1 MHLTK
6 EEEEALDGKYGR
18 ALALAYRVLVA
29 IGEATEA
36 ERLVNVNWA
45 HISGVNYNTIGD
57 AGINFL
63 EDLVKDE
70 SAKVMIKATLNP
82 TGYDPNKSEEIDSE
96 FLEKQS
102 RINKA
107 YEKLGVTLSYTC
119 IPYEAF
125 DINQFAKKGSY
136 VSVAESNAAIYVN
149 SVVGL
154 LTNKES
160 AISALASAL
169 TGKAPLSRLR
179 IKENRN
185 AKLCVEVKYEMKDEL
200 DYGLLGYFA
209 GKLNE
214 DCIAFEGIKQESIF
228 SNEPNSVANVKAL
241 CSALGTSGSVGM
253 FTLSYRKV
261 KERYEFNKIEANKI
275 KDELS
280 NADRGDVILF
290 GSPQLGL
297 NDLSRLSNMLMG
309 RKFKKRCIA
318 FCARSVYMK
327 AKKIGLVDKLENSNV
342 SIYCDCCSCLT
353 PLITKDK
360 YDSVI
365 TNSVKAAYY
374 LRNWNKVDVCLASM
388 KNIVEN
394 ESI

>member
-119 IPYEAF
+119 IPYEA
-125 DINQFAKKGSY
+125 
-136 VSVAESNAAIYVN
+136 
-149 SVVGL
+149 
-154 LTNKES
+154 LT
-160 AISALASAL
+160 
-169 TGKAPLSRLR
+169 
-179 IKENRN
+179 
-185 AKLCVEVKYEMKDEL
+185 
-200 DYGLLGYFA
+200 
-209 GKLNE
+209 
-214 DCIAFEGIKQESIF
+214 
-228 SNEPNSVANVKAL
+228 
-241 CSALGTSGSVGM
+241 
-253 FTLSYRKV
+253 
-261 KERYEFNKIEANKI
+261 
-275 KDELS
+275 
-280 NADRGDVILF
+280 
-290 GSPQLGL
+290 
-297 NDLSRLSNMLMG
+297 
-309 RKFKKRCIA
+309 
-318 FCARSVYMK
+318 
-327 AKKIGLVDKLENSNV
+327 
-342 SIYCDCCSCLT
+342 
-353 PLITKDK
+353 
-360 YDSVI
+360 
-365 TNSVKAAYY
+365 
-374 LRNWNKVDVCLASM
+374 
-388 KNIVEN
+388 
-394 ESI
+394 